1 MQRKKKKRGL
11 KIIIK
16 KKKCPTAPRK
26 MRKQCAGRV
35 SRQPKV
41 IKKMKNDVIVV
52 EAQVGRVYSDYSPVL
67 Q

>member
-1 MQRKKKKRGL
+1 
-11 KIIIK
+11 
-16 KKKCPTAPRK
+16 